1 MSRRT
6 WSLLISVVLVVVVF
20 VLAVLA
26 DGTDPGFTGAPPGD
40 AASGSPSPGAGVPEA
55 GACEEPEGPLEQVA
69 EDAYVSDGGLSYPPD
84 PGRFESRADHV
95 LAHTAD
101 DLSRPLHG
109 VFDVGADACDVFD
122 LLDEVRGE
130 IRDGEAVEC
139 GDGCYDVDMGRD
151 VGAVGG
157 TQGAAAG
164 NPSTTWVRIVLA
176 DGDDVITAYPIPP

>member
-6 WSLLISVVLVVVVF
+6 WSLIISLVVVV
-20 VLAVLA
+20 VVALAVLA
-26 DGTDPGFTGAPPGD
+26 NGTDPRITGTPSRD
-40 AASGSPSPGAGVPEA
+40 AASGSRTPDAGVPEA
-55 GACEEPEGPLEQVA
+55 GECEEPEGSLEQVA
-69 EDAYVSDGGLSYPPD
+69 EHSYVSDGGLSYPPD

-122 LLDEVRGE
+122 LLDQVRRK
-130 IRDGEAVEC
+130 IREGAAVGC
-139 GDGCYDVDMGRD
+139 GDGCYDVDMRRD
-151 VGAVGG
+151 VGTVGG

-164 NPSTTWVRIVLA
+164 NPPTTWVRIVVA
-176 DGDDVITAYPIPP
+176 QGDDVITAYPILP